1 MENNNEFQSN
11 HQQNQPQDHQTAQ
24 YSAPANGAPAQYN
37 ISQPKAKKPI
47 YKKWWFW
54 LIIVVV
60 VLIVIGGISGGSS
73 DSGTSGSGS
82 ETQTVTDSQS
92 QTDSGNETDIPSV
105 IDAGTSITVDGL
117 EISYISCSTD
127 YTDYNEYLAPAS
139 GNKVIRAEFDIENIS
154 DSDYSIDG
162 IECYADNAKCDTY
175 IWADDY
181 ANPVFESVSPGRTLK
196 AVIYY
201 EVPQGAQNI
210 EIEMETNLWA
220 EEKVIFNVK

>member
-139 GNKVIRAEFDIENIS
+139 GNKVIRAEFSFKNNS
-154 DSDYSIDG
+154 DSDCSLSGFD
-162 IECYADNAKCDTY
+162 CYADGAKCEEFY
-175 IWADDY
+175 GADDY
-181 ANPVFESVSPGRTLK
+181 ASPTLETISPNRTLA
-196 AVIYY
+196 AVVYF
-201 EVPQGAQNI
+201 EVPENAQNI
-210 EIEMETNLWA
+210 ELEMETNYWT
-220 EEKVIFNVK
+220 EEKLVFSVK